1 MMPFCKWH
9 SLGQRRN
16 ATVFLR
22 RPVSVVAGG
31 TSSSNMKSR
40 QQAQILVPLC
50 DCNYERGGGRH
61 FGTNSTSSLSSEGTI
76 GSTTFVSKYNT
87 SLNVTPDTVSTFLSN
102 HHLPHTPQDLRCNST
117 HVILRVCPFC
127 TKPHNDKLDN
137 MYKLYIQLGTGA
149 FICHRCTASG
159 SWYDFKR
166 RIASYDVVDAAAT
179 NSDMAIQNLQGR
191 YRGTDIPSVSKGTIT
206 ATTTNNNNNVG
217 SPMPD
222 ANQSKV
228 YQNNLFFVTSPDATN
243 MNGVLQYL
251 LNERGL
257 TKQTLMKYGVG
268 MARFKFPHPLNINGG
283 YVDTECV
290 TFPWMMRVS
299 EVRDQEQRRGHKLNT
314 TQDQYSANSKPATAD
329 NLDHSDN
336 WLVRRIK
343 VRSIHNKGQQR
354 LDPPGGGWGFFG
366 WHTVPQDAK
375 EVIIT
380 EGEFDAMAV
389 FQATARP
396 AISLPSGC
404 RNLPVEVLPLLERFE
419 KIYLWMDSDAPGQEG
434 AQVFAN
440 KLGLKRCFIVPASD
454 EAKDANEAL
463 LKGMNLHEFLLRAEI
478 VPHER
483 ILTFKSL
490 RQTVLHEIFHPNE
503 YAGTPFTSLPQFTS
517 IIKGFRRGE
526 MTVMTGPTGSGKTT
540 FLSQL
545 SLDLAEQGV
554 NTLWGSFEIKNQR
567 LLKKLLHQYCRGP
580 LALPPNVHNRGEK
593 MVELVN
599 NLADRF
605 EALPLYFLK
614 FHGTTEV
621 ENVLDAMDY
630 ATYVHDCQHI
640 ILDNLQFMLTRDF
653 KSSQKQYSHGSY
665 YDKFDMQDIAMEKL
679 RKFATDRNVHLTVV
693 VHPRKEDDQNPLG
706 LSSFYGSAKATQ
718 EADIVLILQ
727 QNGSEKLIQV
737 KKNRFDGTLGSTPL
751 FYDSASGR
759 YEEVAMDIA
768 AAKQHLIKVA
778 KPKNAAFTRTSE

>member
-1 MMPFCKWH
+1 MFFTTPI
-9 SLGQRRN
+9 L
-16 ATVFLR
+16 
-22 RPVSVVAGG
+22 VAG
-31 TSSSNMKSR
+31 TKS
-40 QQAQILVPLC
+40 QKALMVPLP
-50 DCNYERGGGRH
+50 DYTYDGGGVRQ
-61 FGTNSTSSLSSEGTI
+61 FGTNASS
-76 GSTTFVSKYNT
+76 TFVSKYNT
-87 SLNVTPDTVSTFLSN
+87 SLNVTADTVSSFLSN
-102 HHLPHTPQDLRCNST
+102 HLLPHTAHDLRCNST
-117 HVILRVCPFC
+117 HIIVRVCPFC
-127 TKPHNDKLDN
+127 SKPHNDKLDN
-137 MYKLYIQLGTGA
+137 MFKLYIQLGTGA
-149 FICHRCTASG
+149 FICHRCNASG

-166 RIASYDVVDAAAT
+166 RIASYDVVEAAT
-179 NSDMAIQNLQGR
+179 DGDPTIQNQQRR
-191 YRGTDIPSVSKGTIT
+191 YRGTDVPSGSKGTS
-206 ATTTNNNNNVG
+206 TTSVG

-222 ANQSKV
+222 ENQSKT
-228 YQNNLFFVTSPDATN
+228 YQNNLFFLTSADAT
-243 MNGVLQYL
+243 MNPVLQYL
-251 LNERGL
+251 LTERGL

-268 MARFKFPHPLNINGG
+268 MARFKFPHPLHISGD
-283 YVDTECV
+283 YVDTDCV

-299 EVRDQEQRRGHKLNT
+299 EVQDQEKRRGHTWKSTLDQNT
-314 TQDQYSANSKPATAD
+314 NSKPATAD
-329 NLDHSDN
+329 KSSEVFHHSDN

-389 FQATARP
+389 FQATSRP

-404 RNLPVEVLPLLERFE
+404 RNLPVEVLPLLEQFE

-434 AQVFAN
+434 AQVFAK
-440 KLGLKRCFIVPASD
+440 KLGLKRCFIVPASE

-463 LKGMNLHEFLLRAEI
+463 LKGMDLHEFLQKAEI

-490 RQTVLHEIFHPNE
+490 RPTVLHEIFHPNE
-503 YAGTPFTSLPQFTS
+503 YAGTPFTSLPKFTS

-580 LALPPNVHNRGEK
+580 LGLPPNVHNRDEK
-593 MVELVN
+593 MMKLVN

-605 EALPLYFLK
+605 ETLPLYFLK

-653 KSSQKQYSHGSY
+653 KSSQKQFSYGSY

-693 VHPRKEDDQNPLG
+693 VHPRKEDDQAPLG

-727 QNGSEKLIQV
+727 QNGGGKHIQV

-759 YEEVAMDIA
+759 YEEVSVDTATV
-768 AAKQHLIKVA
+768 KQHLIKVV
-778 KPKNAAFTRTSE
+778 KPKTAAFVPTAD